1 VLSWLPKLPSHAT
14 VAAGIISMEVRAL
27 DPHWVD
33 AVRSMDGGRSKPTK
47 NCYRVLRD
55 LVVEALLT
63 TACQ

>member
-1 VLSWLPKLPSHAT
+1 
-14 VAAGIISMEVRAL
+14 MEVRAL

-47 NCYRVLRD
+47 NYYRVLRD